1 MGVYL
6 KVPSKDEI
14 KFRQELMR
22 DPKTMSYNKD
32 YDLDINGYHKDIWII
47 FNKGN
52 VFW

>member
-22 DPKTMSYNKD
+22 DPKNMSYNKD
-32 YDLDINGYHKDIWII
+32 YDLDINGYHKDI
-47 FNKGN
+47 
-52 VFW
+52 